1 MKPHRMRYWMNNER
15 DKEPEVFDA
24 EVRRVCEHY
33 AKALAL
39 HQQQEGIHLVSTDE
53 KTGTSRPSNAS
64 IRPFRCEQARSS
76 ARSTNTSA
84 TAPAL

>member
-24 EVRRVCEHY
+24 EVSRVCEHY

-39 HQQQEGIHLVSTDE
+39 HQQEGIHLVSTDE
-53 KTGTSRPSNAS
+53 KTG
-64 IRPFRCEQARSS
+64 IQALERLHPALPMRAGTRSS